1 VPPTAEWVTCGYC
14 RVSSFVQRTA
24 ARAPAA
30 SQVPAG
36 APVIHVQQGTRFL
49 WVPVVLVALATVVVA
64 FVAWDDHERLGNVAL
79 VMTPLLFDVNGDG
92 AEDAVVIGLKTGG
105 PARHLRA
112 LDANTG
118 ATLWKTDDL
127 GTDVQHVALVEDAV
141 LWITASKLRGFDART
156 GEVRFEKDLPERPT
170 SVCQAGSAWLLL
182 TADKKVHAVDPST
195 GALTARSDTLVVVSD
210 EPACSPGWSTFPGFG
225 RLVRPDKSSS
235 IQAEGMAT
243 STVLH
248 FGDGTLPA
256 LVLGSRREGSA
267 IPMLAGV
274 RDGRTVWKLELPTS
288 APLEVESGD
297 PTAGTI
303 AGGRVYASYQ
313 RTSTRGFTVVC
324 VALSN
329 GQRHWEAAVPR
340 ERNADVT
347 LRASDRHV
355 FARADFSLYALS
367 ATDGR
372 VLWRVGWDPGAE

>member
-24 ARAPAA
+24 SRAPAA
-30 SQVPAG
+30 AQVPAG

-49 WVPVVLVALATVVVA
+49 WVPIVLVALATVVVA
-64 FVAWDDHERLGNVAL
+64 FVALGDHERLGNVAL
-79 VMTPLLFDVNGDG
+79 MMTPVLFDVNDDG
-92 AEDAVVIGLKTGG
+92 AEDVVVIGLKTGG
-105 PARHLRA
+105 LPRHLRA

-127 GTDVQHVALVEDAV
+127 GTDVRHIALVGDAV
-141 LWITASKLRGFDART
+141 LWITASQFRGFDART
-156 GEVRFEKDLPERPT
+156 GVARFEKALPEHAMG
-170 SVCQAGSAWLLL
+170 VCQAGSAWLLL
-182 TADKKVHAVDPST
+182 TADKKVHAVDPGT
-195 GALTARSDTLVVVSD
+195 GVLTPRSDALLAASG
-210 EPACSPGWSTFPGFG
+210 EPSCSPGWSTFAGFG
-225 RLVRPDKSSS
+225 RLVRTDQSSS
-235 IQAEGMAT
+235 IQTEGMAT

-256 LVLGSRREGSA
+256 LVLGSRKEGSA

-274 RDGRTVWKLELPTS
+274 RDGRTIWKLELPTS

-313 RTSTRGFTVVC
+313 RTSTQGFTVVS
-324 VALSN
+324 VALSD
-329 GQRHWEAAVPR
+329 GQRHWEAAVHR
-340 ERNADVT
+340 ERNANVT
-347 LRASDRHV
+347 LRASERHV

-367 ATDGR
+367 VTDGR
-372 VLWRVGWDPGAE
+372 VLWRVGWDPGAD